1 MTKKGSAKKSIR
13 NERKQKKAK
22 NRRIKFQILLTIV
35 VVLMG
40 GAGWYF
46 YWESTLPG
54 QKIENLGRDH
64 VSQDFPVK
72 YNNSPPTSGPHAGPA
87 SWGHHSNEVPEI
99 NQVHNL
105 EHGGILIQ
113 YNCVHLRGL
122 VINQVVVHLQG
133 QSCDELRT
141 ELSKVLLKAR
151 EEIDRK
157 IILAP
162 YSKMPSLIA
171 VTAWTRIQYFDKVEA
186 EGILRFV
193 EVFINEAPEIKE

>member
-1 MTKKGSAKKSIR
+1 
-13 NERKQKKAK
+13 
-22 NRRIKFQILLTIV
+22 
-35 VVLMG
+35 
-40 GAGWYF
+40 
-46 YWESTLPG
+46 
-54 QKIENLGRDH
+54 

-87 SWGHHSNEVPEI
+87 SWGNHSNEVPEI

-141 ELSKVLLKAR
+141 ELREVLLKAR